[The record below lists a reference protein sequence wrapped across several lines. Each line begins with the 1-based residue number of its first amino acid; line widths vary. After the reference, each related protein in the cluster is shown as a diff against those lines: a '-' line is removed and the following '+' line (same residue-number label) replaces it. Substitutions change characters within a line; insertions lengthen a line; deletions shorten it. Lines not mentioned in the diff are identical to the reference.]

1 MQSYVS
7 IHVIAVFQCDSDAHQ
22 MAAKNLRKLIPAI
35 LLGAISLLHAQERVT
50 VKTEDTGAALVNPGM
65 GWTMHFYSNV
75 PTNYG
80 AHLTPAD
87 TLDDF
92 PGLSTVYLR
101 LPWAYLEPEEGRYDW
116 AILDTPAQRW
126 IAKGKR
132 IALRLTTSENWM
144 KFATPEWVKNAGA
157 KGTFY
162 QFNKGRVENSNT
174 WDPYFDDPVY
184 LRKLAAFLA
193 AAAKRYDGNPNV
205 EFIDVGTYGMWG
217 EGHSFMSSKQDTLA
231 IQKLHIDLHLKHF
244 KKTLLCIS
252 DDFAGHDKPGKNF
265 PITDYA
271 LSKGVTLR
279 DDSILVQPPPRS
291 WYHAEL
297 AQAFWPKMPVILEHE
312 HYYGSKGRGAWSGDL
327 LLKSVEDYHASFM
340 SIHGWPR
347 EILTENRGAIDKI
360 NQRMGYRLQPL
371 EVTWMKTVKIGEP
384 PGKDGSLQGFK
395 VKWTWAN
402 KGVAPCYP
410 GGFPCL
416 TLKNAEGGIVA
427 VLADETFDMRS
438 LQVGPP
444 GAAPSTTRVS
454 GFTIG
459 GIGPTAAPGTYDLFI
474 SVGQR
479 DGTPRIAL
487 PLAGDD
493 GRRRYRLGT
502 VTLENANHHNP

>member
-1 MQSYVS
+1 MIVL
-7 IHVIAVFQCDSDAHQ
+7 
-22 MAAKNLRKLIPAI
+22 NLLRSIPA
-35 LLGAISLLHAQERVT
+35 LVLSAASTLHAAESVT
-50 VKTEDTGAALVNPGM
+50 VKTADTGAALVNPGM

-75 PTNYG
+75 PANYG
-80 AHLTPAD
+80 SKLSPAD

-101 LPWAYLEPEEGRYDW
+101 LPWAYLEPEEGKFNW

-144 KFATPEWVKNAGA
+144 PYATPEWVKKAGA

-162 QFNKGRVENSNT
+162 QFGKGRVEQGAT
-174 WDPYFDDPVY
+174 WDPFYDDPVY
-184 LRKLAAFLA
+184 LQKLEAFLA
-193 AAAKRYDGNPNV
+193 AAARRYDGNPNV

-217 EGHSFMSSKQDTLA
+217 EGHTHMSSKQDTLE

-244 KKTLLCIS
+244 AKTLLCIS
-252 DDFAGHDKPGKNF
+252 DDFAGHDKPGRNF

-271 LSKGVTLR
+271 LSRGVTLR

-291 WYHAEL
+291 WYHAEM
-297 AQAFWPKMPVILEHE
+297 AQSFWPKFPVILEHE
-312 HYYGSKGRGAWSGDL
+312 HYAGSKGRGAWSGAL
-327 LLKSVEDYHASFM
+327 LLKAVEDYHASFM

-347 EILTENRGAIDKI
+347 DVLTENREVIDRI
-360 NQRMGYRLQPL
+360 NQRMGYRIQPL
-371 EVTWMKTVKIGEP
+371 ELTWPKTAEIG
-384 PGKDGSLQGFK
+384 KNSFK
-395 VKWTWAN
+395 VKWIWAN
-402 KGVAPCYP
+402 KGVAPCYA

-416 TLKNAEGGIVA
+416 TLKDSEGGIVS
-427 VLADETFDMRS
+427 VLTDESLDMRS
-438 LQVGPP
+438 LKVGPP
-444 GAAPSTTRVS
+444 DAAPVTTLES

-459 GIGPTAAPGTYDLFI
+459 GIGPTTKPGTYDLFI
-474 SVGQR
+474 SVGLR

-493 GRRRYRLGT
+493 GQRRYRLGV
-502 VTLENANHHNP
+502 VTLQNAEANQP